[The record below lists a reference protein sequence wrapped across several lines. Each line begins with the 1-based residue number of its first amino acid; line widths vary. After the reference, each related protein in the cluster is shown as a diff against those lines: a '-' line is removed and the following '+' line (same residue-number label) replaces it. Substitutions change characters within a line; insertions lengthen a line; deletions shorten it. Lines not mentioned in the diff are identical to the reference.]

1 MKKRKRYRVLALAA
15 LLALGIMG
23 GTVAYGTQ
31 TQQAVNEFR
40 TGEYATELVEEFVP
54 PSDWQPGI
62 SVNKDVKVR
71 NNGTV
76 PVFVSIKLHQSWVRK
91 ENVTDADGNIVP
103 PKKGESIPNTF
114 QTLDG
119 ESYAA
124 LMQWGKNVVLLDFG
138 KASGSTARLGLP
150 TVAKVK
156 DAAGKWLLMRETPD
170 SDGYLTFYYMG
181 VLDKGEETPLLL
193 DGVTMNPQIQA
204 VTLAT
209 RTVWDKA
216 AQQWVT
222 TSTKNPTYDYQSSR
236 FTLTATMN
244 TVQAT
249 ASAVKAVFGDESG
262 ADQSVISYL
271 KTIAVSGSDADYSRD
286 DSVALKKLYL
296 EEKNGVLTY
305 TPSKPEENWFMSHLN
320 MMPGEVYEDTLV
332 IENQTDKSCKV
343 YLQVVPKEKQDKL
356 PRDLLERIAMKV
368 YNGDKLI
375 YDGTA
380 LGKDYKGSI
389 NDLQEVVLLGEYG
402 GKKSGKL
409 RVELTLDKDT
419 PMTYADQLTQID
431 WKFIVEDITDGTK
444 GSDPK
449 TGDNMNLLLYSA
461 AVLVSGA
468 GLLLLFL
475 QKKNRTSRR

>member
-15 LLALGIMG
+15 LLALGIIG

-40 TGEYATELVEEFVP
+40 TGEYATKLVEEFVP

-76 PVFVSIKLHQSWVRK
+76 PVFASIKLHQSWVRK

-296 EEKNGVLTY
+296 EEKDGVLTY

-475 QKKNRTSRR
+475 QKKNRTSQH

>member
-15 LLALGIMG
+15 LLALGIIG

-40 TGEYATELVEEFVP
+40 TGEYATKLVEEFVP

-76 PVFVSIKLHQSWVRK
+76 PVFASIKLHQSWVRK

-209 RTVWDKA
+209 RPVWDKA

-262 ADQSVISYL
+262 ADQSVVSYL

-296 EEKNGVLTY
+296 EEKNGVLT
-305 TPSKPEENWFMSHLN
+305 
-320 MMPGEVYEDTLV
+320 
-332 IENQTDKSCKV
+332 
-343 YLQVVPKEKQDKL
+343 
-356 PRDLLERIAMKV
+356 
-368 YNGDKLI
+368 
-375 YDGTA
+375 
-380 LGKDYKGSI
+380 
-389 NDLQEVVLLGEYG
+389 
-402 GKKSGKL
+402 
-409 RVELTLDKDT
+409 
-419 PMTYADQLTQID
+419 
-431 WKFIVEDITDGTK
+431 
-444 GSDPK
+444 
-449 TGDNMNLLLYSA
+449 
-461 AVLVSGA
+461 
-468 GLLLLFL
+468 
-475 QKKNRTSRR
+475 

>member
-1 MKKRKRYRVLALAA
+1 
-15 LLALGIMG
+15 
-23 GTVAYGTQ
+23 
-31 TQQAVNEFR
+31 
-40 TGEYATELVEEFVP
+40 
-54 PSDWQPGI
+54 
-62 SVNKDVKVR
+62 
-71 NNGTV
+71 
-76 PVFVSIKLHQSWVRK
+76 
-91 ENVTDADGNIVP
+91 
-103 PKKGESIPNTF
+103 
-114 QTLDG
+114 
-119 ESYAA
+119 
-124 LMQWGKNVVLLDFG
+124 
-138 KASGSTARLGLP
+138 
-150 TVAKVK
+150 
-156 DAAGKWLLMRETPD
+156 
-170 SDGYLTFYYMG
+170 MG

>member
-15 LLALGIMG
+15 LLALGIIG

-40 TGEYATELVEEFVP
+40 TGEYATKLVEEFVP

-262 ADQSVISYL
+262 ADQSVVSYL

-296 EEKNGVLTY
+296 EEKDGVLTY

-431 WKFIVEDITDGTK
+431 WKFIVEDTTDGTK

-468 GLLLLFL
+468 GLLLIFL
-475 QKKNRTSRR
+475 QKKNRTSRH